1 MKIRSTDLSREWC
14 KPRKIMDHQF
24 FYVLQN
30 IQSGL
35 TDSLLAKRWFWN
47 WFVDSLGDFR
57 FGFAFNALQFRF
69 LHNSPC
75 ASWSLASSTIT
86 KSSNCQGSG
95 LVGNHRQ
102 LLSCLCLAG
111 TSNPPLC
118 QLIMSQPAPLITD
131 IIGMM
136 GRPLATIDK
145 AKLSA
150 SRWIWIPDT
159 HLQDPNPP
167 NLISSHLYTFWET
180 WLLWKKK
187 KNQILVCLTSLT
199 MGGVHAYRH
208 YWYFQK
214 CLLPPPLPSLFI
226 WFSPPFIVPL
236 SRYDLISSIFCQP
249 NILWGRRTFAFKGR
263 SFTGAVGLALNQ
275 MIFPLLMFFGHQ

>member
-1 MKIRSTDLSREWC
+1 
-14 KPRKIMDHQF
+14 MDHQF

-35 TDSLLAKRWFWN
+35 TDSLLVKRWFWN

-57 FGFAFNALQFRF
+57 FGFASNALQIRF

-131 IIGMM
+131 IRNDGKATSNHWQGKIECERMNLDSRHSLTRSQPTHPHKFTFVHILGNMIVM
-136 GRPLATIDK
+136 EERKNNSIFSVSHIPHNGRAYMHTDIIDISRNVCSLPLSPPYSFDFRPHL
-145 AKLSA
+145 LSHWA
-150 SRWIWIPDT
+150 AMIWFP
-159 HLQDPNPP
+159 QF
-167 NLISSHLYTFWET
+167 SV
-180 WLLWKKK
+180 
-187 KNQILVCLTSLT
+187 NQIYF
-199 MGGVHAYRH
+199 GVAE
-208 YWYFQK
+208 
-214 CLLPPPLPSLFI
+214 LLPLKGAHSLVQ
-226 WFSPPFIVPL
+226 WV
-236 SRYDLISSIFCQP
+236 
-249 NILWGRRTFAFKGR
+249 
-263 SFTGAVGLALNQ
+263 
-275 MIFPLLMFFGHQ
+275 

>member
-167 NLISSHLYTFWET
+167 TLISSHLYTFWET

-199 MGGVHAYRH
+199 MGRAYMHTDIIDISRNVCSLPLSPPYSFDFRPHLLSHWAAMIWFPQFSVNQIYFGVAELLPLKGVH
-208 YWYFQK
+208 
-214 CLLPPPLPSLFI
+214 SLVQ
-226 WFSPPFIVPL
+226 WV
-236 SRYDLISSIFCQP
+236 
-249 NILWGRRTFAFKGR
+249 
-263 SFTGAVGLALNQ
+263 
-275 MIFPLLMFFGHQ
+275 

>member
-1 MKIRSTDLSREWC
+1 
-14 KPRKIMDHQF
+14 MDHQF

-57 FGFAFNALQFRF
+57 FGFASNALQIRF

-131 IIGMM
+131 IRNDGK
-136 GRPLATIDK
+136 ATSNHWQGKIECERMNLD
-145 AKLSA
+145 LLHSL
-150 SRWIWIPDT
+150 I
-159 HLQDPNPP
+159 QDPNPP
-167 NLISSHLYTFWET
+167 NLISSHLYTFWEKHDCYGR
-180 WLLWKKK
+180 KKK
-187 KNQILVCLTSLT
+187 
-199 MGGVHAYRH
+199 
-208 YWYFQK
+208 
-214 CLLPPPLPSLFI
+214 
-226 WFSPPFIVPL
+226 
-236 SRYDLISSIFCQP
+236 
-249 NILWGRRTFAFKGR
+249 FK
-263 SFTGAVGLALNQ
+263 F
-275 MIFPLLMFFGHQ
+275 